1 MIPVI
6 VFLTCVLTTF
16 AAYWLLTRKARRER
30 EIVNQRLAGVLSMPE
45 QDLDRLS
52 VVRPDLMSEM
62 PASNRVLTRWN
73 LAKSLKSMI
82 SQAGMRITV
91 MRLMMLSALT
101 AMLGFALVRFLGDSI
116 VMCVI
121 AGLITASVPFLAVWY
136 KRRER
141 LYRFLV
147 QLPDALDLMSRALSS
162 GHAFTESLH
171 MVSTE
176 MPNPIAGE
184 FLATYE
190 AQKLGLPYKLALR
203 YLTMRVPLLELK
215 LCVTAILIQ
224 RETGGNLSEVLS
236 RVAVTIRQRFKILE
250 DLKTLT
256 TASRVSAWVLCLLPL
271 GVIALVLVMTPDYLD
286 PLFKDPRGHTMLK
299 VAVAMQAVGMLTI
312 RKIMQIKI

>member
-1 MIPVI
+1 MIPAI
-6 VFLTCVLTTF
+6 VFLTCVVTTF
-16 AAYWLLTRKARRER
+16 VAYWFLTRKARRER
-30 EIVNQRLAGVLSMPE
+30 EIINSRLAGALAMPE
-45 QDLDRLS
+45 KDLDKLS

-62 PASNRVLTRWN
+62 PAANRLLTRWN

-82 SQAGMRITV
+82 SQAGMRVTV

-101 AMLGFALVRFLGDSI
+101 GMIGFALVLFLGDSFL
-116 VMCVI
+116 MCAI
-121 AGLITASVPFLAVWY
+121 AGLITASIPFLAVWY

-141 LYRFLV
+141 LYKFLV

-162 GHAFTESLH
+162 GHAFTESMQ
-171 MVSTE
+171 MVSSE

-203 YLTMRVPLLELK
+203 HLTMRIPLLELK

-236 RVAVTIRQRFKILE
+236 RVAITIRQRFKILE
-250 DLKTLT
+250 DLNTLT

-271 GVIALVLVMTPDYLD
+271 GVIALVLFMTPDYLD
-286 PLFKDPRGHTMLK
+286 PLFLDPRGHTMLK
-299 VAVAMQAVGMLTI
+299 VAVAMQVVGMLTI
-312 RKIMQIKI
+312 RKIMQIRI